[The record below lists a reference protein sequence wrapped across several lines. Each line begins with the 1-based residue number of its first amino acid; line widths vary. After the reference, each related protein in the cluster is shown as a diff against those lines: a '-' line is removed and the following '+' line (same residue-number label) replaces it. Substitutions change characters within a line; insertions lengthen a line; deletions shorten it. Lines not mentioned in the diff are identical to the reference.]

1 LTPNSILHLA
11 IFITTCEAFLGI
23 DPHWGLWNKIFFLKR
38 YSGNNGPYITGGVGL
53 VVRKEVN
60 YFNFPMREPVQ
71 GWRSKWFYL
80 RGQSTPGRNTSLP
93 KFVDVLEATP
103 KKSWRNILTTE
114 EKVTTDELYER
125 VFEVKD
131 ADGQTMI
138 GAEVVA
144 AFLRRHI

>member
-1 LTPNSILHLA
+1 
-11 IFITTCEAFLGI
+11 
-23 DPHWGLWNKIFFLKR
+23 
-38 YSGNNGPYITGGVGL
+38 
-53 VVRKEVN
+53 
-60 YFNFPMREPVQ
+60 
-71 GWRSKWFYL
+71 
-80 RGQSTPGRNTSLP
+80 LP